1 VDDHAALA
9 VNRTAPQLPAA
20 YPGHPHASDEARQIA
35 QDGLILL
42 AEVGSGVHGI
52 ALPGTDDTDQMGVC
66 LEPPQFITGLRRFEQ
81 YERHTAW
88 DRPGGTGNRSGPGD
102 LDVTVYG
109 ARKFCRL
116 AADGNPSILTLLFT
130 PPEARVYA
138 DGLAWRLL
146 DHAPSFVSLQAA
158 DRYLGYLN
166 GQRRGMVGV
175 GRTNRPELV
184 EKYGYDTKFAS
195 HAVRL
200 AVQGIELLRWQR
212 VILPMERDWREK
224 ILQIKRGEVWEVEV
238 LALVAELERELQ
250 SLRQQNPWRIKE
262 EPDREAID
270 RLLHR
275 MYLAHWD
282 RR

>member
-1 VDDHAALA
+1 VIE
-9 VNRTAPQLPAA
+9 LPAA
-20 YPGHPHASDEARQIA
+20 YPGHRHAGEDARRIA

-52 ALPGTDDTDQMGVC
+52 ALPGRDDTDLMGVC
-66 LEPPQFITGLRRFEQ
+66 IEPPEFVTGLRSFEQ

-88 DRPGGTGNRSGPGD
+88 DRPGGVRNRSGAGD

-130 PPEARVYA
+130 PPSARVFCS
-138 DGLAWRLL
+138 GFGWSLL

-158 DRYLGYLN
+158 DRYLGYL
-166 GQRRGMVGV
+166 GSQRGGMVGT

-184 EKYGYDTKFAS
+184 AKYGFDVKFAS

-200 AVQGIELLRWQR
+200 AIQGIELLRWQR
-212 VILPMERDWREK
+212 VMLPMERENRE
-224 ILQIKRGEVWEVEV
+224 LLLAIKRGEWALDAV
-238 LALVAELERELQ
+238 LALVGELERELR
-250 SLRQQNPWRIKE
+250 SLRDRNPWRIKA

-275 MYLAHWD
+275 IYTAHWEG
-282 RR
+282 R